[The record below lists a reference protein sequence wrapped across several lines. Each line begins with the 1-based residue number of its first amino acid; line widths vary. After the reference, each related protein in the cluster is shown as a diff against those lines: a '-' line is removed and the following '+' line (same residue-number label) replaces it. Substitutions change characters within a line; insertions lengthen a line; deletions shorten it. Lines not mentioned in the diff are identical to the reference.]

1 MPKFAIITLAIL
13 VMVAAL
19 ALMWPRI
26 ARADLLKEGDVAP
39 QFDTQMVIRVATDSA
54 PDATQSTE
62 VKPVKLSDFLGRK
75 LVLYF
80 YPKDETPGCTK
91 EACAFRDGY
100 AKFKQAGVAVLG
112 CSVDTEEAHKAFIQ
126 KYQLPFPLVLDPD
139 RKIATAYGV
148 ANGIPILGL
157 DKRVTYVIDED
168 GKILKVYPQVD
179 PALNATQIIDAL
191 GPLSPA
197 ASSDEAPATTTP
209 AVPPASR

>member
-1 MPKFAIITLAIL
+1 MSKFAIVTLAIL
-13 VMVAAL
+13 IMAAAV

-39 QFDTQMVIRVATDSA
+39 QFDTQMVIGVATDSA

-80 YPKDETPGCTK
+80 YPKDETPGCAK

-139 RKIATAYGV
+139 RKIAAAYGV

-157 DKRVTYVIDED
+157 DKRVTYLIDEN
-168 GKILKVYPQVD
+168 GKIAKVYPQVD
-179 PALNATQIIDAL
+179 PALNATQIIEAL
-191 GPLSPA
+191 GPLSSA
-197 ASSDEAPATTTP
+197 ASSDEAPAPPTP
-209 AVPPASR
+209 AAPPASP